1 MTRILREADVERAID
16 MDAVIGAVAAAMREL
31 GEGKAQNEP
40 RRRAFAPGT
49 LLNVMFAT
57 YPGGGCMGLK
67 AYTVAAGQV
76 RFLVTMFGL
85 DGALRALIEAD
96 LMGAYRTGAASAV
109 AARALLP
116 ASGSSLTVAL
126 IGSGNQARTQALALS
141 RVLSIGEMRV
151 FSREEKRREAFA
163 SEQSAA
169 LGLRVVA
176 ASSAEAAVREADV
189 VVTITTS
196 TEPVLSADW
205 VKVPSLVIGA
215 GSNFPNRTEL
225 PADLVT
231 RAQTVVVDQL
241 AVARL
246 ESGDL
251 IQAVGSGALAWERV
265 TELGTVMA
273 GLASRLPA
281 ETYRRAAYPLLL
293 AALASDL
300 VAGFVRH
307 ASQRGIHIE
316 SLNVETHGVVDLGHQ
331 LGLSEGAAENAGG
344 VYVHLSV
351 DADCPNEQLRSLWGE
366 AQRTSPM
373 VAVLGRSAE
382 LFFGLMPI
390 RGEAVGDRDPRT

>member
-116 ASGSSLTVAL
+116 ASGSPLTVAL
-126 IGSGNQARTQALALS
+126 IGSGHQARTQALALS

-189 VVTITTS
+189 VVTI
-196 TEPVLSADW
+196 
-205 VKVPSLVIGA
+205 
-215 GSNFPNRTEL
+215 L

-273 GLASRLPA
+273 GGWKAPA
-281 ETYRRAAYPLLL
+281 EPGITLFESHGLALWDL
-293 AALASDL
+293 AAAAVVLPKAIEQGL
-300 VAGFVRH
+300 GEEVA
-307 ASQRGIHIE
+307 
-316 SLNVETHGVVDLGHQ
+316 
-331 LGLSEGAAENAGG
+331 
-344 VYVHLSV
+344 
-351 DADCPNEQLRSLWGE
+351 
-366 AQRTSPM
+366 
-373 VAVLGRSAE
+373 
-382 LFFGLMPI
+382 LF
-390 RGEAVGDRDPRT
+390 